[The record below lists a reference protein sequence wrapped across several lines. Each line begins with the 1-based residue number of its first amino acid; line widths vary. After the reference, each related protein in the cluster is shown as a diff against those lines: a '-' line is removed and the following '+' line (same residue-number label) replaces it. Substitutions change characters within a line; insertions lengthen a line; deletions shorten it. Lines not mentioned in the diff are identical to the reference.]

1 MGEEETIELQNLV
14 AKEISYM
21 TNEELKSKI
30 IKLA

>member
-1 MGEEETIELQNLV
+1 
-14 AKEISYM
+14 M